1 MFRRFFQSPSLSLS
15 FTFRRFMNTTNTTN
29 TTNTKNILD
38 RIRNR
43 TNISE
48 ELINKP
54 KFKFVPILKKGF
66 KMIGGCCVIYYIN
79 MNLEMAYHLFNEINK
94 AQNPITYIRIYQP
107 IRRHFDMIFMT
118 RFAII
123 MIEITKLHNKLI
135 KDLIKNEYM
144 IVGPILKT
152 FEFKTSYKT
161 INEKNRKAIYDLF
174 VKLFENNCLETLV
187 LFNNRFDIVSRFLFM
202 YLLHNYI
209 DYYYNKDTHPDQ
221 YCNKEVIG
229 QYRALNNQ
237 KKVLSN
243 LNDKNIVSDINDFKS
258 YDIFKNNPE
267 LANLAYIILCD
278 FVINNTIIKKNE
290 NTIIIRDNYGSSF
303 IFTRDPTNVN
313 DHMSNLYFAMINE
326 LITILESKTLI

>member
-1 MFRRFFQSPSLSLS
+1 MLRRFFQPTSLSLT
-15 FTFRRFMNTTNTTN
+15 FTFRRFMNTTN

-54 KFKFVPILKKGF
+54 KFKFLPILKKGF

-79 MNLEMAYHLFNEINK
+79 TNLEMAYHLFNELNK

-118 RFAII
+118 NFAII
-123 MIEITKLHNKLI
+123 MIEINKLHNKLI

-174 VKLFENNCLETLV
+174 GKLFENNCLETLV

-209 DYYYNKDTHPDQ
+209 DYYYNKDTHLKNPLTK
-221 YCNKEVIG
+221 YHEE
-229 QYRALNNQ
+229 Q
-237 KKVLSN
+237 KNIVS
-243 LNDKNIVSDINDFKS
+243 DKSIVSDINDFKS

-278 FVINNTIIKKNE
+278 FIINNTIIKKNE

-326 LITILESKTLI
+326 LITILESKKLF